1 MCQRQAH
8 TQACRNRKMIP
19 SNLHPTFQARHSY
32 NSHNE
37 ENSTPAVS
45 IERPKY
51 TRVFFIS
58 ITDFAWALQCLIFWL
73 FEPQKMLIRCLK
85 FTLTRFTFGMKIGS
99 FGPFLAEWL
108 FCRMHLHNSSL
119 NGTQSQSNIYLKGLF
134 KVKVWISSASVNA

>member
-1 MCQRQAH
+1 MFFKFEGSKYIEMYYVSFHLNELRVILVFTFHSLLLHCKPQKKARQ
-8 TQACRNRKMIP
+8 I
-19 SNLHPTFQARHSY
+19 
-32 NSHNE
+32 
-37 ENSTPAVS
+37 V
-45 IERPKY
+45 Y
-51 TRVFFIS
+51 TRVFCIS
-58 ITDFAWALQCLIFWL
+58 ITDFAWASQCLIFRP